1 MTMSMGTKP
10 LSSEGG
16 PVRIPGK
23 DRKDRKDR
31 KDHDTSSI
39 IIRQSVPE
47 NIRIRRKY
55 TTSYNNSSN
64 SMQLYAILKIQG
76 DSKMLLRSCNAQK
89 SPISIKPPGPRRP
102 RRPRGHVCKDLDS
115 CPKGASCITAK
126 LCHRTCSAL
135 LATKPTQSHSP
146 HLSWRERSIYNFG
159 LGIDS
164 KPWWDLFSEPPS
176 VTKQI
181 QEHNK

>member
-23 DRKDRKDR
+23 DRKDRKDC

-39 IIRQSVPE
+39 IIRQRVPE

-64 SMQLYAILKIQG
+64 SMQLYAILKIRG

-89 SPISIKPPGPRRP
+89 SPISIKHQGREGRKGRGGTCAKVWILVQKGPP
-102 RRPRGHVCKDLDS
+102 
-115 CPKGASCITAK
+115 ASQQNSATALVR
-126 LCHRTCSAL
+126 LCWPQNP
-135 LATKPTQSHSP
+135 LA
-146 HLSWRERSIYNFG
+146 
-159 LGIDS
+159 
-164 KPWWDLFSEPPS
+164 PPFL
-176 VTKQI
+176 
-181 QEHNK
+181 EEA

>member
-1 MTMSMGTKP
+1 MGTKP

-16 PVRIPGK
+16 PVRIPG
-23 DRKDRKDR
+23 KDRKDR

-89 SPISIKPPGPRRP
+89 SPISIKHQGREGREGREGTCAKIWILVQKGPPASQQNSATVLVRLCWPQSPLNPTRP
-102 RRPRGHVCKDLDS
+102 TFLGGSV
-115 CPKGASCITAK
+115 AST
-126 LCHRTCSAL
+126 TSAL
-135 LATKPTQSHSP
+135 
-146 HLSWRERSIYNFG
+146 G
-159 LGIDS
+159 
-164 KPWWDLFSEPPS
+164 
-176 VTKQI
+176 
-181 QEHNK
+181 